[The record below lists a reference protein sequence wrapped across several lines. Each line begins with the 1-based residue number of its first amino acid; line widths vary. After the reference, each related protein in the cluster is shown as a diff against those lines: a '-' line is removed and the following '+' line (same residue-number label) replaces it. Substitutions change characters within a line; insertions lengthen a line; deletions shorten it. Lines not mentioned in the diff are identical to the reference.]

1 MRYEDMREGLEVFGR
16 SLGRVF
22 CIVCVC
28 APAAFAYHLTK
39 ESESDWDILVFW
51 GGVAISI
58 FFLCASFAMF
68 GEQKRHRRES
78 FAMTLRNIQDAKEN
92 RK

>member
-39 ESESDWDILVFW
+39 ENESDWDILVFW
-51 GGVAISI
+51 VGVGISI
-58 FFLCASFAMF
+58 FFLCAAFAMF
-68 GEQKRHRRES
+68 GEQKRHRREFS
-78 FAMTLRNIQDAKEN
+78 AMTLRDIQDAQEN
-92 RK
+92 KK